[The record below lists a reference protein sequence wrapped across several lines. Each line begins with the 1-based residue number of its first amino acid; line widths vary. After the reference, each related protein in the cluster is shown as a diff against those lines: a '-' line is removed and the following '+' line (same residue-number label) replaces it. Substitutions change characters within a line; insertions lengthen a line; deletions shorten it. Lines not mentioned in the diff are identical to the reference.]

1 VGRNVEIKARVA
13 DRAALEEIVR
23 GIADGP
29 PELIEQDDRFFNC
42 GGGRLKLRFFSP
54 DRGELIFYR
63 REDGTEPTG
72 SEFIKSPTT
81 SPGTLLE
88 ALTAAHG
95 VAGVV
100 RKRRTLYMV
109 GQTRVHLDAVEG
121 LGDFLELEVVMR
133 ADQSLEEG
141 ERIAHELMA
150 TLGVSEGDLVAEA
163 YVDLLRR
170 I

>member
-1 VGRNVEIKARVA
+1 MGRNVEIKARVG
-13 DRAALEEIVR
+13 DRRALENRVR
-23 GIADGP
+23 QIADGAG
-29 PELIEQDDRFFNC
+29 ELIEQEDHFFNC
-42 GGGRLKLRFFSP
+42 ATGRLKLRCFSG

-63 REDGTEPTG
+63 RDDGSGPTQ
-72 SEFIKSPTT
+72 SEFIKSPTANPR
-81 SPGTLLE
+81 SLLE

-109 GQTRVHLDAVEG
+109 GQTRVHLDEVEE
-121 LGDFLELEVVMR
+121 LGEFLELEVVLR
-133 ADQSLEEG
+133 PRQTLSDG
-141 ERIAHELMA
+141 ERVAQELMA
-150 TLGVSEGDLVAEA
+150 RLGVSEDELVPVA